1 MTGMFISLLALLFV
15 GGLSSIYQ
23 WSSRIWVPL
32 LGLTW
37 FFLLVTKQLHFI
49 FAFITL
55 FVLIPICVFAW
66 SPALRRSMLISK
78 IFHALKQK
86 MPPISATEREAIESG
101 HTWWERELF
110 LGIPNWEKLSQL
122 PTPKLTEE
130 EIYFLENQV
139 ETLCKQLNDWEIVQA
154 GDLPQSVWDYLK
166 RERFFGLVS
175 PKEYGG
181 LGFSA
186 TAHSTIVGKIS
197 ARSSSAAVTV
207 MVPNS
212 LGPAELIIHYGTD
225 AQKNYY
231 LPRLAKG
238 EEIPCFALTG
248 LEAGSDAGSITDT
261 GEVCYGDYQGKSVLG
276 LKLNFAKRYI
286 TLAPVATLVGVAV
299 HVYDPNHL
307 LGDKTDCGI
316 TLCLLSSKEPGMTI
330 GLRHNP
336 LYMAFMNGP
345 IYGKDVFI
353 PLDQIIG
360 GQERIG
366 QGWRML
372 MESLSIGRSIS
383 LPALSAA
390 STKLVYLLTG
400 GYSKARRQF
409 GLSISQ
415 FEGVAEKLSQMAG
428 MMYLAES
435 TRLLTTSAVDQGIRP
450 GIASAITKYHLT
462 EISRTCI
469 QHAMDVHGGH
479 GIQVGPR
486 NSLAHAH
493 ISIPVSITVE
503 GANILTRN
511 LMIYGQGVIRCHP
524 FLLQE
529 IQLLNA
535 ASPDFERFDKLLM
548 EHVSSVIRHVF
559 QASFHGLTGG
569 YFVQIKKQKYPAIK
583 RAYQQLSRMSLTFS
597 VLTNMA
603 LLVLGGNL
611 KRRERISSRLGDILS
626 HLYMASASLKYFQDA
641 GERPDHLP
649 SIQWCLAYCLHHCQ
663 EACDELF
670 NNFPSRILGKILS
683 WVCFPWGRLANK
695 PQFNSEDQLLENML
709 TTSAFRE
716 EMTRHIFVGENK
728 QDTLVKIQT
737 FMKHA
742 TVHEAILKRLMKAQR
757 EGKIP
762 EGDILSILDQAL
774 EGKWISEDEKM
785 QFEITEKLR
794 RDIMQ
799 VDEFEFD
806 HVRGVG
812 SKAPASIKF

>member
-1 MTGMFISLLALLFV
+1 MTGMFISLVALLVV
-15 GGLSSIYQ
+15 GGISSIYQ
-23 WSSRIWVPL
+23 LSSRIWVPL
-32 LGLTW
+32 LCVTW
-37 FFLLVTKQLHFI
+37 LILLITRQLHFT
-49 FAFITL
+49 FALVTL
-55 FVLIPICVFAW
+55 LVLLPICVFSLASSW
-66 SPALRRSMLISK
+66 RRSALIPK
-78 IFHALKQK
+78 IFRALKQK

-110 LGIPNWEKLSQL
+110 FGIPNWEKLSQL

-130 EIYFLENQV
+130 ETYFLDHQV
-139 ETLCKQLNDWEIVQA
+139 EKLCEQLNDWDIVQK
-154 GDLPQSVWDYLK
+154 GDLPQSVWEYLK
-166 RERFFGLVS
+166 KEKFFGLVA

-186 TAHSTIVGKIS
+186 TAHSTIVGKVA

-212 LGPAELIIHYGTD
+212 LGPAELLIHYGTE

-231 LPRLAKG
+231 LPRLVNG

-261 GEVCYGDYQGKSVLG
+261 GEVCHGEYQGKSVLG

-316 TLCLLSSKEPGMTI
+316 TLCLLSSKEKGMII
-330 GLRHNP
+330 GRRHNP

-390 STKLVYLLTG
+390 STKFLYLVTG
-400 GYSKARRQF
+400 GYAKARRQF

-415 FEGVAEKLSQMAG
+415 FEGVAEKLSHIAG
-428 MMYLAES
+428 LMYLSEA

-450 GIASAITKYHLT
+450 GIASAMTKYHLT
-462 EISRTCI
+462 EFSRTCI
-469 QHAMDVHGGH
+469 QYAMDVHGGH

-486 NSLAHAH
+486 NVLAHAH

-535 ASPDFERFDKLLM
+535 PQADFERFDKLLM
-548 EHVSSVIRHVF
+548 EHVTSVIRHLF
-559 QASFHGLTGG
+559 QTSFHGLTGG
-569 YFVQIKKQKYPAIK
+569 YFIQVKNQKPDLK
-583 RAYQQLSRMSLTFS
+583 REYQKLSRMSLVFS
-597 VLTNMA
+597 VLTNMS
-603 LLVLGGNL
+603 LLILGGNL

-626 HLYMASASLKYFQDA
+626 HLYMASAALKYFQDA
-641 GERPDHLP
+641 GATADHLP
-649 SIQWCLAYCLHHCQ
+649 SIRWALSYCLHKCQ

-670 NNFPSRILGKILS
+670 DNFPNRWFGKILS
-683 WVCFPWGRLANK
+683 WVCFPWGRLSKK
-695 PQFNSEDQLLENML
+695 PYFASEDQLLDLML
-709 TTSAFRE
+709 KPSAFRSD
-716 EMTRHIFVGENK
+716 MTRHIFVGQNAK
-728 QDTLVKIQT
+728 DTIFKIEQ
-737 FMKHA
+737 FMQGA
-742 TVHEAILKRLMKAQR
+742 ALHEGILKKLMKAQR

-762 EGDILSILDQAL
+762 EGDILTILDQSV
-774 EGKWISEDEKM
+774 ESKWITEEEKIH
-785 QFEITEKLR
+785 FEKIEKLR
-794 RDIMQ
+794 RDIMV

-806 HVRGVG
+806 QVRNGV
-812 SKAPASIKF
+812 SI